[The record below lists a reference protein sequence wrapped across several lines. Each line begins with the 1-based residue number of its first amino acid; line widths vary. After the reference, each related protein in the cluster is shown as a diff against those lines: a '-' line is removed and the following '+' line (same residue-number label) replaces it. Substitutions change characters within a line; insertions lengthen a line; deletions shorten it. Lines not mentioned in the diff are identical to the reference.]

1 MRDVIIII
9 SGGDKG
15 MNKLT
20 VIGAGAMAE
29 ALISGMIENQLLESK
44 NIWVTNRSNKE
55 KLQGLAETY
64 GVTPSYQLEELFS
77 RYQCYFTSNEA

>member
-1 MRDVIIII
+1 MDGRSFHMKDVIIII

-44 NIWVTNRSNKE
+44 KHLGD
-55 KLQGLAETY
+55 KQK
-64 GVTPSYQLEELFS
+64 
-77 RYQCYFTSNEA
+77 

>member
-1 MRDVIIII
+1 
-9 SGGDKG
+9 

-44 NIWVTNRSNKE
+44 NIWVTNRSNKPRWNNGSRTSGT
-55 KLQGLAETY
+55 QGKWCRPGIDEMYEGSLKAIKKTW
-64 GVTPSYQLEELFS
+64 
-77 RYQCYFTSNEA
+77 RNHKC